1 MLWDRIMRAIILAGL
16 VLVLRATFAFVLKP
30 VLPGSL
36 RSVYTLVRLLRLD
49 IAGVSL
55 LDLLM

>member
-1 MLWDRIMRAIILAGL
+1 MRAIILAGL